1 METKLNIQ
9 VFEDLFKKIKTDYY
23 KLGDKLPTE
32 MQMREI
38 YGVSR
43 APIRQAL
50 GKLEAEGLIER
61 RPGIGTVVINNEVS
75 GPWLPMGGFSAN
87 LSKKWSQLKCST
99 IDVSKVVAEEE
110 VAQKL
115 DVDKDS
121 VVTRVMRVRIEQ
133 DVPTFLLINYYENV
147 DIEKI
152 KEAGEILNMRQF
164 ANEVLGVDFA
174 HVTEEIRAVEADMQ
188 TSFYLEV
195 EEGYPILQIKRTSYN
210 SDFIPVEYVTYYV
223 KSENWPYKVMYN
235 RNEGN
240 LDL

>member
-1 METKLNIQ
+1 
-9 VFEDLFKKIKTDYY
+9 
-23 KLGDKLPTE
+23 
-32 MQMREI
+32 
-38 YGVSR
+38 
-43 APIRQAL
+43 
-50 GKLEAEGLIER
+50 
-61 RPGIGTVVINNEVS
+61 
-75 GPWLPMGGFSAN
+75 
-87 LSKKWSQLKCST
+87 
-99 IDVSKVVAEEE
+99 
-110 VAQKL
+110 
-115 DVDKDS
+115 
-121 VVTRVMRVRIEQ
+121 RVRIEQ